1 MHQAKLTIREV
12 EVDEVALARFAG
24 KLGPGP
30 AGADRETPT
39 GLDAGPNKP
48 KAALR
53 ICGDPY
59 FFLV

>member
-30 AGADRETPT
+30 AAADRETPT

-48 KAALR
+48 KAAL
-53 ICGDPY
+53 
-59 FFLV
+59 